1 MAKSNLVA
9 ICVGGAAIGIIA
21 LAVAGSYISAANY
34 GNRTEATLEA
44 KYTDN
49 ENVLS
54 SGYQQLQGVAGVT
67 GMARDDQ
74 VAIFKAAIEGRYG
87 PDGSKAVF
95 QMIKESNPVQ
105 DPQLYRKVQQV
116 VESTQK
122 EFQTAQTQMLDIK
135 RSYKTEL
142 GSVWKGMWL
151 GFAGYPKV
159 NLDKYKMIS
168 SDGASDAFKTGKQK
182 PLNFG
187 R

>member
-21 LAVAGSYISAANY
+21 IAVAGSYISAANY

-87 PDGSKAVF
+87 LDGSKAVF
-95 QMIKESNPVQ
+95 QMIKESNRSRT
-105 DPQLYRKVQQV
+105 LNC
-116 VESTQK
+116 
-122 EFQTAQTQMLDIK
+122 TARCNKWLNPLRRNSRPLK
-135 RSYKTEL
+135 RRCS
-142 GSVWKGMWL
+142 
-151 GFAGYPKV
+151 
-159 NLDKYKMIS
+159 IS
-168 SDGASDAFKTGKQK
+168 SVRTRPSWAPYGKACGSALLAILK
-182 PLNFG
+182 STWTST